1 MGTGGR
7 QRGRRDNG
15 LVAAEYAVA
24 GDVDPRIG
32 EHLLDVLAAGGIAA
46 YLQPAADLHPVT
58 RTTTVPPRPTDRLY
72 VDREHLDTARDHLR
86 QLTAPAQPE
95 DAEHVDRA
103 PVDPVPI
110 DRADTDGDRG
120 DGKRGDRTHGDPD
133 LDAAFARIVAG
144 LEAELDPGAWP
155 KAADDEERP
164 TRAAARPARD
174 EEPSLLDALDTFG
187 ADLPDEEGS
196 YTPPP
201 PPPIPRPSRAAV
213 LSVIAIVA
221 GFLLFVRPDIAPVSA
236 DLGRLVGL
244 AVCAGGVIGLI
255 WRLRPGDED
264 DEDWDPDDG
273 ARV

>member
-1 MGTGGR
+1 MGTGGT

-24 GDVDPRIG
+24 GDVDPRVG

-58 RTTTVPPRPTDRLY
+58 RTTTVPTRPTDRLY
-72 VDREHLDTARDHLR
+72 VDREHLDTAREYLR
-86 QLTAPAQPE
+86 QLT
-95 DAEHVDRA
+95 
-103 PVDPVPI
+103 DP
-110 DRADTDGDRG
+110 TGSGDREPGEREGGHPAPG
-120 DGKRGDRTHGDPD
+120 DGERAGRGGGDRD
-133 LDAAFARIVAG
+133 LDEEFARIVAG
-144 LEAELDPGAWP
+144 LEAELDHPAEAWP
-155 KAADDEERP
+155 DADDRHLP
-164 TRAAARPARD
+164 RGRTARPGRS

-187 ADLPDEEGS
+187 AHLPDDEDS

-201 PPPIPRPSRAAV
+201 PPPIPRPSGQAV
-213 LSVIAIVA
+213 LSLIAVVT
-221 GFLLFVRPDIAPVSA
+221 GFLLFVWPGIVPVHE
-236 DLGRLVGL
+236 DLGRLIGL